1 MLIVNNIERQH
12 WLRHNSS
19 ISTHT
24 HTTLCLVKKLLLPK
38 TYEPNIS
45 NYNRIKTKYHSLHIF
60 LNHISFI
67 YDMKLNLTMD
77 LIIILCIITCTNL
90 LFLKVSS
97 LERQHLPEYNVDQ
110 GVENS
115 IAYVLDY
122 CNKNLESK
130 RLDTKDLINA
140 SESRY
145 LNNFNFTVN
154 LCRLV
159 RNATIHHQ
167 GTKL

>member
-1 MLIVNNIERQH
+1 
-12 WLRHNSS
+12 
-19 ISTHT
+19 
-24 HTTLCLVKKLLLPK
+24 
-38 TYEPNIS
+38 
-45 NYNRIKTKYHSLHIF
+45 
-60 LNHISFI
+60 
-67 YDMKLNLTMD
+67 MKLNLTMD

-97 LERQHLPEYNVDQ
+97 LERQHLPEYNVEQ

-145 LNNFNFTVN
+145 LNHFNFMVN

-167 GTKL
+167 GTKLYYLVK